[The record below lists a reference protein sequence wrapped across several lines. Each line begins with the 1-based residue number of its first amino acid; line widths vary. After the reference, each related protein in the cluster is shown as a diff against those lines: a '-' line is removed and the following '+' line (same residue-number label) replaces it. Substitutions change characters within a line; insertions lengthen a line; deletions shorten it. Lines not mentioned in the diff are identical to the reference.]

1 MDTCYNYAEQNKPD
15 RIWLYLYEILEH
27 ESKSVVTENIS
38 VVACGWGM
46 MIHRGRDGWL
56 GGWEGLQKCM
66 KKFGGNNRYSHY
78 LACGD
83 GFMDVY
89 MFRFTKWFVFLR
101 TTFISFVCVNCLL
114 IFFPSFLSF
123 GPSVFKSNLCIK
135 VSNPLLLVYV
145 ICCKYVLPVC

>member
-1 MDTCYNYAEQNKPD
+1 MYTCYNYAEQNKPD

-66 KKFGGNNRYSHY
+66 KKFGG
-78 LACGD
+78 
-83 GFMDVY
+83 
-89 MFRFTKWFVFLR
+89 KQ
-101 TTFISFVCVNCLL
+101 I
-114 IFFPSFLSF
+114 
-123 GPSVFKSNLCIK
+123 
-135 VSNPLLLVYV
+135 
-145 ICCKYVLPVC
+145 